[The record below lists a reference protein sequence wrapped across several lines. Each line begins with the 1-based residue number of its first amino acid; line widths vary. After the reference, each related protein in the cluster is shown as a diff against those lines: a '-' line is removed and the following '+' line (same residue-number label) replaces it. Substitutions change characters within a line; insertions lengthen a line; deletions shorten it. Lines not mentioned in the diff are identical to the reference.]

1 MKKLKLIVSTLILI
15 STYTQ
20 ASLSVDRTR
29 IIYDE
34 ANKGVSV
41 VVENIDKNA
50 PYLLQSWIENSQ
62 GQKISEPLIA
72 LPLLQRIE
80 PAQKKQVRISISKND
95 LALPKN
101 QESLFYFNVLGI
113 PPKTQLENAVEIVIQ
128 SRFKLFYR
136 PSGLTKYPNGDWQ
149 KELKLEKVGKSLKL
163 TNPTPYHVVIIN
175 INDSLKKVPNF
186 QEIVVKPN
194 DKVTYSLSEK
204 QQGLS
209 SIAIT
214 YIDDYGT
221 PKSLTY
227 NCHSMSCNLIDE
239 NNKR

>member
-1 MKKLKLIVSTLILI
+1 MKNKIKLIASALILV
-15 STYTQ
+15 STYTH

-41 VVENIDKNA
+41 VVENIDKKD
-50 PYLLQSWIENSQ
+50 PYLLQSWIEDTQ
-62 GQKISEPLIA
+62 GKKISEPLIA

-80 PAQKKQVRISISKND
+80 PAQKKQVRISLSKID
-95 LALPKN
+95 SLLPQN

-136 PSGLTKYPNGDWQ
+136 PSGLAKYPNGNWQ
-149 KELKLEKVGKSLKL
+149 KELKLERSGRTL
-163 TNPTPYHVVIIN
+163 TLNNPTPYHVVVIN
-175 INDSLKKVPNF
+175 INDSANKVPDF
-186 QEIVVKPN
+186 QEIMIKPN
-194 DKVTYSLSEK
+194 NNVAYSLSEK
-204 QQGLS
+204 QNKS
-209 SIAIT
+209 SKVVVT

-221 PKSLTY
+221 PKLLNY
-227 NCHSMSCNLIDE
+227 NCQDISCSLIE
-239 NNKR
+239 EKQ